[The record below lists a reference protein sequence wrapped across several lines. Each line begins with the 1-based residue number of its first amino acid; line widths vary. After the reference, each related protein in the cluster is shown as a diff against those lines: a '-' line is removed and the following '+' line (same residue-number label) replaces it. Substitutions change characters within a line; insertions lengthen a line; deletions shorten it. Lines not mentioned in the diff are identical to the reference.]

1 MSVNPYLTFPGTC
14 AEALTFYENALGAAV
29 NMRPTHA
36 ETPAPG
42 NPEWS
47 AKIMHANFT
56 ILGTQLMASD
66 APPGMYRKPAGFR
79 VALNLTEPDKAKTW
93 FDALA
98 AGGTV
103 DMPLQKTFWA
113 SAFGMVT
120 DRFNIP
126 WMVNC
131 A

>member
-79 VALNLTEPDKAKTW
+79 VALNLTEPDAYSSGCAQSVQRRGHP
-93 FDALA
+93 FQCSQALE
-98 AGGTV
+98 
-103 DMPLQKTFWA
+103 
-113 SAFGMVT
+113 
-120 DRFNIP
+120 
-126 WMVNC
+126 
-131 A
+131 